1 MINLLWMQTAAASSI
16 GGVLQNWENLGIFSY
31 VLPFILIFA
40 VVYAILDKVEVF
52 EGKNSLN
59 MVIALAVG
67 LLSLQ
72 FEFVPL
78 FFSEIF
84 PRAGI
89 AISVLLVAL
98 ILAGAF
104 IDWNKSKGFYWIF
117 FGLAAI
123 AFLLVIA
130 NSFAAFSFFGSGWW
144 DNYGSAII
152 VLVILIALVTAVML
166 GGSDSEEVKKVKAAE
181 KAAKAKGK

>member
-1 MINLLWMQTAAASSI
+1 MVGSSLWMQTAATSSI
-16 GGVLQNWENLGIFSY
+16 GGVLQNWESLGIFSY

-67 LLSLQ
+67 LLALQ

-104 IDWNKSKGFYWIF
+104 IDWKDEKKRWHWIF

-144 DNYGSAII
+144 DDYGSAII
-152 VLVILIALVTAVML
+152 VLVVLIALVTAVML
-166 GGSDSEEVKKVKAAE
+166 GGKKEE
-181 KAAKAKGK
+181 

>member
-1 MINLLWMQTAAASSI
+1 MSVTTGLATAAYPSSI
-16 GGVLQNWENLGIFSY
+16 GQVLQSWESLGIFSY

-104 IDWNKSKGFYWIF
+104 IDWKDKDKKWHWIF

-152 VLVILIALVTAVML
+152 VLVVLVALVTAVML
-166 GGSDSEEVKKVKAAE
+166 GGG
-181 KAAKAKGK
+181 KGEGK